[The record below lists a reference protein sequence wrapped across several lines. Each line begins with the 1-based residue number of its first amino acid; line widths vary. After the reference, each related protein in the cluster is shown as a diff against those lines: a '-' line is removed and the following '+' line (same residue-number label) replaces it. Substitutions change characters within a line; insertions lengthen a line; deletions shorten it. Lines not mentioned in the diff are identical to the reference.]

1 MNIFIEGTPVFT
13 PRRWGVGQYTKR
25 LVEAMAKL
33 EPKHKYTIFG
43 FHFLTKRSKPYLPL
57 DHPSIHYKFVRF
69 LPGRGYSF
77 LFKKGIRIP
86 IDLLLGAKP
95 DIVFYPNFV
104 RWPLA
109 TKAKSVIVIH
119 DIGSFLEYGQHADP
133 KNRKYM
139 RKYVPYSLRR
149 TDHVFAVSEFTKK
162 EVVKR
167 YRTDPKLISVVPPAL
182 DHEQFYVRPD
192 KEVAAVR
199 KKYKLPE
206 EFILFV
212 STMEPRKNLVG
223 LLDAF
228 ASLPADF
235 QKKFPLMLV
244 GDKGWADGEIK
255 ERIERYSKL
264 PIRWLG
270 YVPDEDI
277 AAVFTAASLFT
288 YPSFY
293 EGFGMPPLEAMAC
306 GTPVVTSNTSALP
319 ESVGDAAVT
328 VDPNDIKSIAAGI
341 QKVLNNPKLAA
352 TLRKKGL
359 AHAQKHTWENSAKKA
374 LAEFKKIVK
383 N

>member
-1 MNIFIEGTPVFT
+1 MKIFIEGTPVFT

-33 EPKHKYTIFG
+33 EPKNEYTIFG
-43 FHFLTKRSKPYLPL
+43 FHFLTKRSKPFLPL
-57 DHPSIHYKFVRF
+57 KHPSIKYRFVRF
-69 LPGRGYSF
+69 MPGRGYSF
-77 LFKKGIRIP
+77 LFKKGIKIP

-119 DIGSFLEYGQHADP
+119 DIGSFLEFGQHADP
-133 KNRKYM
+133 KNRWYM
-139 RKYVPYSLRR
+139 RKYVPISLKK

-162 EVVKR
+162 EVIRHYK
-167 YRTDPKLISVVPPAL
+167 TDPKRISVVPPAL
-182 DHEQFYVRPD
+182 DHEQFYPRSD
-192 KEVAAVR
+192 QEVKKVR
-199 KKYKLPE
+199 KKYNLPAT
-206 EFILFV
+206 FILFV

-228 ASLPADF
+228 ASLPADL

-255 ERIERYSKL
+255 ERIERYKDL
-264 PIRWLG
+264 PIKWLG

-319 ESVGDAAVT
+319 ESVGDAALT

-341 QKVLNNPKLAA
+341 TQVISNPKLAA
-352 TLRKKGL
+352 ELRKKGL
-359 AHAQKHTWENSAKKA
+359 ARAKRSTWKNSANIA
-374 LAEFKKIVK
+374 LAEFEKLTKD
-383 N
+383 